1 MGSLWS
7 LPTRKDHLCHPA
19 SNQEAISGHSL
30 NPRHKRLS
38 DPWTRHPI
46 LEPTRVR
53 TTDVLND
60 LSHLPIFK
68 SIRERVTDKFHP
80 KVVTAVR
87 RHLILRFA
95 IHKLGL
101 IVVIESTHRRASP
114 VIRSSPAPTTLHVT
128 RTLSTT
134 IAK

>member
-60 LSHLPIFK
+60 LSHL
-68 SIRERVTDKFHP
+68 
-80 KVVTAVR
+80 
-87 RHLILRFA
+87 LILRFA